1 MIMTDPD
8 YTAIKLVLDRSGS
21 MDSIRKATE
30 EAVNGFVKEQAKLP
44 GRATIAIAQFDN
56 VYETVNASIPADQ
69 VPEYRLHPRNSTAL
83 LDAIGLAITEF
94 GDELSALPE
103 SQRPGNVILAI
114 MTDGYENSSREWTY
128 EKIEKLVTH
137 QQDVYGWNI
146 LYLGANQ
153 DAIATGA
160 KMGMRVN
167 SSITYD
173 ASYEGTQS
181 VVASASNYTTTTRS
195 GIAAAF
201 TDEDRKAATGGAAK
215 SKA

>member
-1 MIMTDPD
+1 MTDPD
-8 YTAIKLVLDRSGS
+8 YTAIMLVLDRSGS
-21 MDSIRKATE
+21 MDFIRAATE
-30 EAVNGFVKEQAKLP
+30 EAVNGFVAEQAKLP

-56 VYETVNASIPADQ
+56 AYEIVNASIPAGD
-69 VPEYRLHPRNSTAL
+69 VPKYILRPRGSTAL
-83 LDAIGLAITEF
+83 LDAIGRAITDF

-103 SQRPGNVILAI
+103 AQRPGNVVLAI
-114 MTDGYENSSREWTY
+114 MTDGYENASHDWTY
-128 EKIEKLVTH
+128 DRIEKLVTQ

-160 KMGMRVN
+160 KMGMRMN

-181 VVASASNYTTTTRS
+181 VVASASAYTANTRS
-195 GIAAAF
+195 GLLGSF

>member
-1 MIMTDPD
+1 MTDPD